1 MGKKSRPTF
10 KKRQKEIA
18 RQQKQQNKAA
28 QRRARSEMKGEKPS
42 GTGGEDPD
50 IEGIR
55 PGPQPLPPE
64 WSSVPDPVRP
74 GNPSEDES

>member
-28 QRRARSEMKGEKPS
+28 QRKAKSEMKGDKPS
-42 GTGGEDPD
+42 NAEGGDPD

-64 WSSVPDPVRP
+64 WHSIPDPVRP
-74 GNPSEDES
+74 KDPSEDDS

>member
-18 RQQKQQNKAA
+18 RQQKQQDKAA
-28 QRRARSEMKGEKPS
+28 RRQAKSEMKGEKPS
-42 GTGGEDPD
+42 KTQGPDPD

-64 WSSVPDPVRP
+64 WHSVPDRVPP
-74 GNPSEDES
+74 KDPSDES

>member
-18 RQQKQQNKAA
+18 RQQKQQDKAA
-28 QRRARSEMKGEKPS
+28 RRKAKSEMKGEKSSKIEGP
-42 GTGGEDPD
+42 DPD

-55 PGPQPLPPE
+55 PGPQPLPAEWHFVPE
-64 WSSVPDPVRP
+64 PVNPKDPSV
-74 GNPSEDES
+74 DES